1 MKAVVKVYGK
11 EWALVLHWLK
21 ENIGQMLHSRP
32 IIFWHGNGWHMTLGR
47 DIAPHG
53 AIGDSVI
60 TVEFDKPIDATWFR
74 LVWI

>member
-21 ENIGQMLHSRP
+21 ENIGQMLHSQP

-47 DIAPHG
+47 DIELHC
-53 AIGDSVI
+53 AIGNSVI
-60 TVEFDKPIDATWFR
+60 TVEFDKSIDATWFR

>member
-47 DIAPHG
+47 DIEPHG

-60 TVEFDKPIDATWFR
+60 TVEFDKLIDATWFG